1 MVRVKICG
9 ITNVEDAQYAAAQGA
24 DALGFV
30 FYKGSPRYIDPVK
43 AGEIIESLPP
53 FVTTVG
59 LFVDAHEAEV
69 RDAVFKSRVGI
80 LQFHGSETPAYCGS
94 FGMGYIKAF
103 RVKDRESLTSMG
115 EYGAAAYLLD
125 AYSQSGFGGTGEAFN
140 WGEAVYAKRSGRI
153 ILAGGLTPDNVA
165 EAVARVSPYAVDVS
179 SGVEA
184 EKGKKDFGAVSRFI
198 ANAKGCLK

>member
-9 ITNVEDAQYAAAQGA
+9 ITNMEDAQYAAAQGA

-53 FVTTVG
+53 FIKTVG
-59 LFVDAHEAEV
+59 VFVDAHEAEV
-69 RDAVFKSRVGI
+69 RDAVFKSGVSL
-80 LQFHGSETPAYCGS
+80 LQFHGSETPAFCGS
-94 FGMGYIKAF
+94 FGMDYIKAF
-103 RVKDRESLTSMG
+103 RVKDRESLSSLG
-115 EYGAAAYLLD
+115 EYGASAYLLD
-125 AYSQSGFGGTGEAFN
+125 TYSEMGFGGTGEVFN
-140 WGEAVYAKRSGRI
+140 WDDAVYAKRMGRI

-165 EAVARVSPYAVDVS
+165 EAVARVNPYAVDVA

-198 ANAKGCLK
+198 ANAKGCVK